1 MFLLD
6 LREVIAERLQDA
18 FELGGLRAP
27 CVGLFLVQLR
37 EAFGGDEFFVEV
49 RLGLCG
55 GFAGAAEFLVG
66 ARRRRGCPG
75 RFFLRAAQV
84 PDGTRAVLLE
94 LLELVRRR
102 QRIRRRRL
110 PRREQFVGF
119 FRELGSEPLVV
130 LLQQIL
136 LLLHPRLGAL
146 EGGLFVVSLAELRL
160 DAAALLLRG
169 YEFGE
174 VILRGFVALGNL
186 VVLELDALRQ
196 LAPGRVRLVQ
206 LSLRHGG
213 TVCGV
218 FCGQLNGFPGGVWST
233 PG

>member
-18 FELGGLRAP
+18 FELGGLRAS

-37 EAFGGDEFFVEV
+37 EPFGGDEFFVEV

-110 PRREQFVGF
+110 PRCEQFVGF

-146 EGGLFVVSLAELRL
+146 EGGLLVVSVAELRL

-213 TVCGV
+213 TMCGW
-218 FCGQLNGFPGGVWST
+218 FCGQLNGFPGGAGST